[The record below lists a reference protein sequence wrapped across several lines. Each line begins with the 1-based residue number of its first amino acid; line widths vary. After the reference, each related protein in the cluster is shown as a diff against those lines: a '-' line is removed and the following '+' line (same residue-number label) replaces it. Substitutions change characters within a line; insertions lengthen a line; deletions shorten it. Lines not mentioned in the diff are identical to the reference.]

1 MRQAEE
7 WALEI
12 LPRPVRHN
20 FESEADFAWAR
31 RAWIDAALELAGFV
45 ERVQKDAIG
54 PGSIAYEWFSPFME
68 GWS

>member
-20 FESEADFAWAR
+20 FESEADFVWAR

-45 ERVQKDAIG
+45 EKVQRDVIQSGKTLAVVV
-54 PGSIAYEWFSPFME
+54 AAME
-68 GWS
+68 AGA